1 MGRKAQKYLNNV
13 HQHELN
19 KLMAFTVLWQIAA
32 DINNCIYYTIMA
44 DELTDADNNKEQ
56 FVLCFRWVDE
66 NLECHKDFIGLYKID
81 NIKSDTLVACLE
93 HVLLRINTLIENAR
107 GQWFDGAANMT
118 GMRNEVSMQILKK
131 AP

>member
-81 NIKSDTLVACLE
+81 NIKSDTMVACLE

>member
-32 DINNCIYYTIMA
+32 DIYNCIYYTIMA
-44 DELTDADNNKEQ
+44 DELTDADNNKKQ
-56 FVLCFRWVDE
+56 FMICFRWVDE

-118 GMRNEVSMQILKK
+118 GFRNEVSMQILKK